1 MPVVP
6 VVVDAQS
13 LATVAEGSGT
23 GTYVYELLAALAPLS
38 SIRVVALSGATAHI
52 PGGVT
57 RQRLHRRGTRPRAAL
72 MEHSVRLPVELLYK
86 RPRDSVFHNPTF
98 HAPPAVRRPWVQTLH
113 DVIPLLFDSPDTA
126 ALRARWKR
134 LAPRYRRATAVIAIS
149 EHVAASGVA
158 MLGLDRERIHVAHH
172 GVSPVFRPGA
182 SGPADPPYLLAVG
195 EYGRR
200 KGFAEAFAVV
210 DALADAGYPHRLIV
224 AGRIHEWARPEVEA
238 LRNST
243 RHPDRIDLRGFVPG
257 LVPLYQGA
265 TGFLVTSRYEGF
277 GLPALEAM
285 ACGVPL
291 VAFANSA
298 IPEVVG
304 DGGLL
309 VADADVVAMTGAM
322 RQIIDTPSLA
332 QEWRERG
339 LMRAS
344 HFTWDRSAAIHAE
357 VYRLAA
363 GSA

>member
-6 VVVDAQS
+6 VVFDAQS

-23 GTYVYELLAALAPLS
+23 GTYAYELLAALATVPSL
-38 SIRVVALSGATAHI
+38 RVVALSGPAAELPAGI
-52 PGGVT
+52 T
-57 RQRLHRRGTRPRAAL
+57 RQRLSRRAARPRAAVI
-72 MEHSVRLPVELLYK
+72 EHSLRLPIELLST
-86 RPRDSVFHNPTF
+86 RPRDSVFHSPTF

-134 LAPRYRRATAVIAIS
+134 LAPRYRRASAVIAIS
-149 EHVAASGVA
+149 EHVASSGVTV
-158 MLGLDRERIHVAHH
+158 LGLDRDRIHVAHH
-172 GVSPVFRPGA
+172 GVSPVFRPGT
-182 SGPADPPYLLAVG
+182 SGPTDPPYLLVVG
-195 EYGRR
+195 EYSRR
-200 KGFAEAFAVV
+200 KGYAEAFAVV

-224 AGRIHEWARPEVEA
+224 AGRVHEWARPEVA
-238 LRNST
+238 SLRNSA
-243 RHPDRIDLRGFVPG
+243 RHPDRIDLRGFVPD

-265 TGFLVTSRYEGF
+265 TGFLMTSRYEGF
-277 GLPALEAM
+277 GLPVLEAM

-298 IPEVVG
+298 VPEVVG

-309 VADADVVAMTGAM
+309 VADGDVAAMIGAM
-322 RQIIDTPSLA
+322 QEILDTPALA

-339 LMRAS
+339 LIRAR
-344 HFTWDRSAAIHAE
+344 HFTWDRSAAVHAE

-363 GSA
+363 GAA